1 MKKLLAVLLLVLAL
15 LPVVPALGE
24 TARVTDNADVLTG
37 DQENALE
44 TAISVIRNTYSFD
57 VVILTE
63 DSIGNQSTYDHSD
76 RYYDDGGFGYG
87 ENHDGIM
94 LLLVTGGGEGNRDYY
109 IMNTGRGEKIFTD
122 GVMYDMEDNM
132 LPHLRFSD
140 YYGGV
145 SQFVID
151 VQHRLEG
158 YKPVNRAGRLLP
170 VTMGVGLVAG
180 LIVSLVL
187 RGQMKTV
194 RRKQNATS
202 YVRDGS
208 FQLTR
213 SQDLYLYTTTTRRK
227 IETSSSY
234 SGRSSGGGHSFTG
247 SSGTHHTGHG
257 GKF

>member
-15 LPVVPALGE
+15 LLSSALAE
-24 TARVTDNADVLTG
+24 SARVTDNADVLTA

-63 DSIGNQSTYDHSD
+63 DSIGSRRTDDYSD
-76 RYYDDGGFGYG
+76 LYYANGGFGYG

-122 GVMYDMEDNM
+122 SVMYDMEDNM

-140 YYGGV
+140 YYGGI

-158 YKPVNRAGRLLP
+158 YKPLNRAGRLLP
-170 VTMGVGLVAG
+170 VTMGVGLVVG

-213 SQDLYLYTTTTRRK
+213 VQDLYLYTTTTRRK
-227 IETSSSY
+227 IETASSS
-234 SGRSSGGGHSFTG
+234 SGRSGGGGGFTG
-247 SSGTHHTGHG
+247 SSGMHHTGHG